1 MSTPHGGL
9 EISTIPPLL
18 LERLVESLRDGVLVV
33 DAEHRIRHAN
43 PPARA
48 LLHLPEQP
56 EGLRLEETVGDYRI
70 CLLVDGCLSSGTATE
85 RELSDPLDVRHVI
98 AHAVPVVDAATATT
112 VEVAVIL
119 RDETRVRRLETV
131 RRDFVANVSHEL
143 RTPVA
148 AIQLLVET
156 LLGGALGDPSVAH
169 EFVSKIGLEV
179 AHMGQMVAELIE
191 LSTIESGRL
200 PMRMEPTPVTELVT
214 AAERLRPLADER
226 RLQLRYDVDPSTPH
240 VFGDGPRLG
249 QVVRNLVHNAIKFT
263 PPGGSITVS
272 ARRAAEDVAAD
283 MVELQVT
290 DTGCGIA
297 PDDLRRVFERFY
309 KADRSR
315 RREGEGSGL
324 GLAIARHTV
333 EAHGGRIAVESTP
346 GRGATFVVLL
356 PSFRGAGTTSLGR
369 RRG

>member
-1 MSTPHGGL
+1 MPHGGL
-9 EISTIPPLL
+9 ISTIPPLL

-43 PPARA
+43 APART
-48 LLHLPEQP
+48 LLQLPEEP
-56 EGLRLEETVGDYRI
+56 EGLLLEEIVTDYRV
-70 CLLVDGCLSSGTATE
+70 CLLVDGCLSSGTSAE
-85 RELSDPLDVRHVI
+85 RELSDPLDVRHI
-98 AHAVPVVDAATATT
+98 LAQAVPIVDPAGTTT
-112 VEVAVIL
+112 VEALVIL

-143 RTPVA
+143 RTPVT

-156 LLGGALGDPSVAH
+156 LLGGALEDTSVAG
-169 EFVSKIGLEV
+169 EFVAKIGLET
-179 AHMGQMVAELIE
+179 AHMAQMVAELIE

-200 PMRMEPTPVTELVT
+200 PLRPVPTSVQDLVA

-226 RLQLRYDVDPSTPH
+226 HQELRHEIDPSTPAIL
-240 VFGDGPRLG
+240 GDPTRLG
-249 QVVRNLVHNAIKFT
+249 QVVRNLVHNAIKYT
-263 PPGGSITVS
+263 PDGGVITLS
-272 ARRAAEDVAAD
+272 ARGRRHRGREL
-283 MVELQVT
+283 VELRVS

-297 PDDLRRVFERFY
+297 PEELGRVFERFY

-333 EAHGGRIAVESTP
+333 EAHGGRIAVQSTP
-346 GRGATFVVLL
+346 GRGASFVVLL
-356 PSFRGAGTTSLGR
+356 PSFRGAGTTSPGR

>member
-1 MSTPHGGL
+1 M
-9 EISTIPPLL
+9 STIPALL
-18 LERLVESLRDGVLVV
+18 LERLVDSLRDGVLVV
-33 DAEHRIRHAN
+33 GSDHRILHAN
-43 PPARA
+43 PPAQI
-48 LLHLPEQP
+48 LLQLPE
-56 EGLRLEETVGDYRI
+56 EAVGLRMEESVGDYRV
-70 CLLVDGCLSSGTATE
+70 CLLVDGCLSSGAATE
-85 RELSDPLDVRHVI
+85 RELSDPLDVRHLL
-98 AHAVPVVDAATATT
+98 AQAVPVVDPVTSTT
-112 VEVAVIL
+112 VEVLVIL

-156 LLGGALGDPSVAH
+156 LLGGALDDRAVAH

-200 PMRMEPTPVTELVT
+200 PMHMEPTPVTELVA

-226 RLQLRYDVDPSTPH
+226 RLQLRYDVDPTTPH
-240 VFGDGPRLG
+240 VFGDGTRLG

-272 ARRAAEDVAAD
+272 ARRAGDDSD
-283 MVELQVT
+283 MVELTVT

-333 EAHGGRIAVESTP
+333 EAHGGRIAVQSTP
-346 GRGATFVVLL
+346 GRGASFVVLL
-356 PSFRGAGTTSLGR
+356 PAFRGAGTMSTGR
-369 RRG
+369 RRS

>member
-1 MSTPHGGL
+1 MATPHGGL

-18 LERLVESLRDGVLVV
+18 LERLVESIRDGVLVV
-33 DAEHRIRHAN
+33 DAERRIRHAN
-43 PPARA
+43 APARA
-48 LLHLPEQP
+48 LLRLPDDA
-56 EGLRLEETVGDYRI
+56 EGQRVEETVGDYRVS
-70 CLLVDGCLSSGTATE
+70 LLVDNCLATGMPSE
-85 RELSDPLDVRHVI
+85 RELSDPLDVRHVL
-98 AHAVPVVDAATATT
+98 ANAVPIVDEITGMA

-156 LLGGALGDPSVAH
+156 LLGGALDDRGVAH

-200 PMRMEPTPVTELVT
+200 PMRMEPTAVTELVA

-240 VFGDGPRLG
+240 VFGDGARLG

-272 ARRAAEDVAAD
+272 ARRATEEDAAD

-309 KADRSR
+309 KADRAR

-333 EAHGGRIAVESTP
+333 EAHGGRIAVRSTP

-356 PSFRGAGTTSLGR
+356 PSFRGAGTTSPGR
-369 RRG
+369 RRS

>member
-1 MSTPHGGL
+1 MSLPRGGTDISEIPHV
-9 EISTIPPLL
+9 LL
-18 LERLVESLRDGVLVV
+18 AQLVESLRDGVLVV
-33 DAEHRIRHAN
+33 DAEHRIRYVN
-43 PPARA
+43 PTARA
-48 LLHLPEQP
+48 LLHTADQP
-56 EGLRLEETVGDYRI
+56 VGLRLEESIGDYRL
-70 CLLVDGCLSSGTATE
+70 CLLVDACMSAGTALE
-85 RELSDPLDVRHVI
+85 RELSDPLDVRHI
-98 AHAVPVVDAATATT
+98 AAHALPVPHPASGEA
-112 VEVAVIL
+112 VEVAVVL

-156 LLGGALGDPSVAH
+156 LLGGALGDPGVSH
-169 EFVSKIGLEV
+169 EFVSRIGLEV

-200 PMRMEPTPVTELVT
+200 PLRMEPTPVTELVA

-226 RLQLRYDVDPSTPH
+226 RLQLRYQVDPSTPH
-240 VFGDGPRLG
+240 VFGDGTRLG

-263 PPGGSITVS
+263 PSGGSITVA
-272 ARRAAEDVAAD
+272 ARRIEGEDGAEV
-283 MVELQVT
+283 VELRVT

-315 RREGEGSGL
+315 QREGEGSGL

-333 EAHGGRIAVESTP
+333 EAHGGRISVESSP
-346 GRGATFVVLL
+346 GRGATFLVLL
-356 PSFRGAGTTSLGR
+356 PSFRGAGPASPGR
-369 RRG
+369 RRP

>member
-1 MSTPHGGL
+1 MSRGSMSTVLPQ
-9 EISTIPPLL
+9 LL
-18 LERLVESLRDGVLVV
+18 DLLVENLHDGVLVV

-43 PPARA
+43 PAART
-48 LLHLPEQP
+48 LLQLGEDV
-56 EGLRLEETVGDYRI
+56 EGRRLEESIADYRVS
-70 CLLVDGCLSSGTATE
+70 LLVDGCLSSAAAAV
-85 RELSDPLDVRHVI
+85 RELSDPFDVRHVL
-98 AHAVPVVDAATATT
+98 AQAVPVVDPVNATA
-112 VEVAVIL
+112 VEVLVIL

-156 LLGGALGDPSVAH
+156 LLGGALDDRSVAH
-169 EFVSKIGLEV
+169 EFVSRIGLEV

-200 PMRMEPTPVTELVT
+200 PMRMEPTPVTELVA

-226 RLQLRYDVDPSTPH
+226 RLHLRYDVDPATPP
-240 VFGDGPRLG
+240 VFGDGTRLG

-272 ARRAAEDVAAD
+272 ARRAGDDGD
-283 MVELQVT
+283 MVALTVI

-315 RREGEGSGL
+315 RRDGEGSGL

-333 EAHGGRIAVESTP
+333 EAHGGRIAVQSTP
-346 GRGATFVVLL
+346 GRGASFVVLL
-356 PSFRGAGTTSLGR
+356 PSFRGAGAVSQGR
-369 RRG
+369 PRS

>member
-1 MSTPHGGL
+1 MSTPHGGM
-9 EISTIPPLL
+9 EISTMPPLL

-33 DAEHRIRHAN
+33 DAEHRIRGAN
-43 PPARA
+43 AA
-48 LLHLPEQP
+48 ACLLLHLPEQP
-56 EGLRLEETVGDYRI
+56 EGLRLEESVGDYRV
-70 CLLVDGCLSSGTATE
+70 CLLVDGCLSSGTAVE
-85 RELSDPLDVRHVI
+85 RELSDPLDVRHVL
-98 AHAVPVVDAATATT
+98 AHAVPVVDPATGTT
-112 VEVAVIL
+112 LEVAVIL

-156 LLGGALGDPSVAH
+156 LLGGALDDPGVAH

-200 PMRMEPTPVTELVT
+200 PMRMEPTAVTELVA

-226 RLQLRYDVDPSTPH
+226 RLQLRYEVDPSTPH
-240 VFGDGPRLG
+240 VYGDGTRLG

-263 PPGGSITVS
+263 PEGGSITVS
-272 ARRAAEDVAAD
+272 ARRAAESDAD
-283 MVELQVT
+283 MVEIQVT

-333 EAHGGRIAVESTP
+333 EAHGGRIAVRSTP

-356 PSFRGAGTTSLGR
+356 PSFRGAATTSVR
-369 RRG
+369 RRRS

>member
-1 MSTPHGGL
+1 MSTPRGGT
-9 EISTIPPLL
+9 EISTVPPLL
-18 LERLVESLRDGVLVV
+18 LRRLVESLQDGVLIV
-33 DAEHRIRHAN
+33 DARHVIRHAN
-43 PPARA
+43 APARA
-48 LLHLPEQP
+48 LLHLSEDV
-56 EGLRLEETVGDYRI
+56 EGRALEESVGDYRVS
-70 CLLVDGCLSSGTATE
+70 LLVDSCLTTGTATD
-85 RELSDPLDVRHVI
+85 RDLSDPLDVRNVL
-98 AHAVPVVDAATATT
+98 ARAVPIVDPESGGT

-200 PMRMEPTPVTELVT
+200 PLRMEPTPVTELVA

-249 QVVRNLVHNAIKFT
+249 LVVRNLVHNAIKFT
-263 PPGGSITVS
+263 PEGGSITVS
-272 ARRAAEDVAAD
+272 ARRAAGDED
-283 MVELQVT
+283 MVEIQVT

-333 EAHGGRIAVESTP
+333 EAHGGRIAVQSTP
-346 GRGATFVVLL
+346 GRGATFAVLL
-356 PSFRGAGTTSLGR
+356 PSFRGAGTTSLAR

>member
-1 MSTPHGGL
+1 
-9 EISTIPPLL
+9 
-18 LERLVESLRDGVLVV
+18 
-33 DAEHRIRHAN
+33 EH
-43 PPARA
+43 
-48 LLHLPEQP
+48 P
-56 EGLRLEETVGDYRI
+56 EGLRLEESVGDYRV
-70 CLLVDGCLSSGTATE
+70 CLLVDGCLSSGTAVE
-85 RELSDPLDVRHVI
+85 RELSDPLDVRHVL
-98 AHAVPVVDAATATT
+98 AHAVPVVDPATGTT
-112 VEVAVIL
+112 LEVAVIL

-156 LLGGALGDPSVAH
+156 LLGGALDDPGVAH

-200 PMRMEPTPVTELVT
+200 PMRMEPTAVTELVA

-226 RLQLRYDVDPSTPH
+226 CQELRHRVDPGTPA
-240 VFGDGPRLG
+240 VLGDPSRLSAM
-249 QVVRNLVHNAIKFT
+249 VRNLVHNAIKFT
-263 PPGGSITVS
+263 PEGGSITVS
-272 ARRAAEDVAAD
+272 ARRAHEGDTD
-283 MVELQVT
+283 MVEIQVT

-333 EAHGGRIAVESTP
+333 EAHGGRIVVQSTP

-356 PSFRGAGTTSLGR
+356 PSFRGAGTTSLR
-369 RRG
+369 RRRS

>member
-1 MSTPHGGL
+1 M
-9 EISTIPPLL
+9 PPLL
-18 LERLVESLRDGVLVV
+18 LERLVEGLRDGVLVV
-33 DAEHRIRHAN
+33 DAEHVVRRAN
-43 PPARA
+43 PPACL
-48 LLHLPEQP
+48 LLHLPEHP
-56 EGLRLEETVGDYRI
+56 EGLRLEECVGDYRV
-70 CLLVDGCLSSGTATE
+70 CLLVDGCLSSGTAVE
-85 RELSDPLDVRHVI
+85 RELSDPLEVRHVL
-98 AHAVPVVDAATATT
+98 AHAVPVVDPATGSTL
-112 VEVAVIL
+112 EVAVIL

-156 LLGGALGDPSVAH
+156 LLGGALDDPGVAH
-169 EFVSKIGLEV
+169 EFISKIGLEV

-200 PMRMEPTPVTELVT
+200 PMRMEPTPVTELVA

-226 RLQLRYDVDPSTPH
+226 HLQLRYEVDPSTPH
-240 VFGDGPRLG
+240 VYGDGPRLG

-263 PPGGSITVS
+263 PEGGSITVS
-272 ARRAAEDVAAD
+272 ARRAVETGAD
-283 MVELQVT
+283 MVEIQVT

-333 EAHGGRIAVESTP
+333 EAHGGRIAVQSTS

-356 PSFRGAGTTSLGR
+356 PSFRGAGTTSLRR

>member
-1 MSTPHGGL
+1 MSAPYGGPM
-9 EISTIPPLL
+9 STIPPLL

-33 DAEHRIRHAN
+33 DSEHRILHAN
-43 PPARA
+43 APART
-48 LLHLPEQP
+48 LLQLPEEP
-56 EGLRLEETVGDYRI
+56 VGLRMEESVADYRVS
-70 CLLVDGCLSSGTATE
+70 LLVDGCLSSGTAAE
-85 RELSDPLDVRHVI
+85 RELSDPLDVRHI
-98 AHAVPVVDAATATT
+98 LAQAVPVVDPVTSTA
-112 VEVAVIL
+112 VEVLVIL

-156 LLGGALGDPSVAH
+156 LLGGALDERAVAH
-169 EFVSKIGLEV
+169 EFVSRIGLEV

-200 PMRMEPTPVTELVT
+200 SLRMEPTPVTELVA

-226 RLQLRYDVDPSTPH
+226 RLQLRYEVDPTTPH
-240 VFGDGPRLG
+240 VFGDGTRLG

-263 PPGGSITVS
+263 QPGGSITVS
-272 ARRAAEDVAAD
+272 ARRAEDDGD
-283 MVELQVT
+283 MVELTVT

-297 PDDLRRVFERFY
+297 ADDLRRVFERFY

-346 GRGATFVVLL
+346 GRGASFVVLL
-356 PSFRGAGTTSLGR
+356 PAFRGAGTMTTGR

>member
-1 MSTPHGGL
+1 MSASSGEVG
-9 EISTIPPLL
+9 ISTIPHLL
-18 LERLVESLRDGVLVV
+18 LERLVDNLRDGVLVV
-33 DAEHRIRHAN
+33 DAQHRIRHAN
-43 PPARA
+43 PAARS
-48 LLHLPEQP
+48 LLHLPEP
-56 EGLRLEETVGDYRI
+56 SCGARLEQTVGDYRV
-70 CLLVDGCLSSGTATE
+70 CLLVDSCLSAGSVLE
-85 RELSDPLDVRHVI
+85 RELSDPLDARHVVAI
-98 AHAVPVVDAATATT
+98 AVPAVDPATQTT
-112 VEVAVIL
+112 VEVVVIL

-156 LLGGALGDPSVAH
+156 LLGGALSDPEVAN

-200 PMRMEPTPVTELVT
+200 PMHMEPTPVTELVA

-226 RLQLRYDVDPSTPH
+226 TLQLRYDVDPSTPC
-240 VFGDGPRLG
+240 VFGDGTRLG
-249 QVVRNLVHNAIKFT
+249 LVVRNLVHNAIKFT

-272 ARRAAEDVAAD
+272 ARRHGDGE
-283 MVELQVT
+283 MVELRVI

-297 PDDLRRVFERFY
+297 AGDLRRVFERFY

-333 EAHGGRIAVESTP
+333 EAHGGTITAESTP
-346 GRGATFVVLL
+346 GHGATFVVLL
-356 PSFRGAGTTSLGR
+356 PAFRGGGPATPGL

>member
-1 MSTPHGGL
+1 MSASRGGL
-9 EISTIPPLL
+9 ISTIPPLL

-33 DAEHRIRHAN
+33 DAEHRILHAN
-43 PPARA
+43 SPALS
-48 LLHLPEQP
+48 LLHLPEEP
-56 EGLRLEETVGDYRI
+56 EGLRLEESVGDYRV
-70 CLLVDGCLSSGTATE
+70 CLLVDGCLTSGTAAE
-85 RELSDPLDVRHVI
+85 RELIDPLDVHHVH
-98 AHAVPVVDAATATT
+98 AHAVPVVDPVTGAT

-156 LLGGALGDPSVAH
+156 LLGGAIDDRSVAH

-200 PMRMEPTPVTELVT
+200 PMRMEPTPVTELVA

-226 RLQLRYDVDPSTPH
+226 RLQLRYEVDPTTPH
-240 VFGDGPRLG
+240 VFGDGTRLG

-272 ARRAAEDVAAD
+272 ARRAGEDGD
-283 MVELQVT
+283 MVELTVT

-297 PDDLRRVFERFY
+297 PDDIRRVFERFY
-309 KADRSR
+309 KADRARS
-315 RREGEGSGL
+315 REGEGSGL

-333 EAHGGRIAVESTP
+333 EAHGGRIAVQSTP
-346 GRGATFVVLL
+346 GRGASFVVLL
-356 PSFRGAGTTSLGR
+356 PSFRGAGTTSLWR

>member
-1 MSTPHGGL
+1 MSTPCGGT
-9 EISTIPPLL
+9 EISSIPHLL
-18 LERLVESLRDGVLVV
+18 LRRLVESLQDGVLVV
-33 DAEHRIRHAN
+33 DAQHRIRHAN
-43 PPARA
+43 PTART
-48 LLHLPEQP
+48 LLHLPDQP
-56 EGLRLEETVGDYRI
+56 AGLCLEETVGDYRV
-70 CLLVDGCLSSGTATE
+70 CLLVDACMSTAVALD
-85 RELSDPLDVRHVI
+85 RELSDPLDVRHI
-98 AHAVPVVDAATATT
+98 AAHALPVVDPATART
-112 VEVAVIL
+112 VEVVVVL

-156 LLGGALGDPSVAH
+156 LLGGALSDPGVSH
-169 EFVSKIGLEV
+169 EFVSRIGLEV

-200 PMRMEPTPVTELVT
+200 PMRMEPTPVTELVA

-226 RLQLRYDVDPSTPH
+226 RLQLRYEVDPSTPH

-263 PPGGSITVS
+263 PSGGSITVS
-272 ARRAAEDVAAD
+272 ARRVSGDDGVD
-283 MVELQVT
+283 IVELRIT

-315 RREGEGSGL
+315 QREGEGSGL

-333 EAHGGRIAVESTP
+333 EAHGGRISVESTR
-346 GRGATFVVLL
+346 GEGATFVVLL
-356 PSFRGAGTTSLGR
+356 PSFRGAGQSSLGR
-369 RRG
+369 QRP

>member
-1 MSTPHGGL
+1 M
-9 EISTIPPLL
+9 PPLL

-43 PPARA
+43 PPACQ
-48 LLHLPEQP
+48 LLHLPEHP
-56 EGLRLEETVGDYRI
+56 EGLRLEECVGDYRVS
-70 CLLVDGCLSSGTATE
+70 LLVDGCLSSGTAVE
-85 RELSDPLDVRHVI
+85 RELSDPLDVRHVL
-98 AHAVPVVDAATATT
+98 AHAVPVVDPDTGSAR
-112 VEVAVIL
+112 EVAVIL

-156 LLGGALGDPSVAH
+156 LLGGALDDPGVAH

-200 PMRMEPTPVTELVT
+200 PMRMEPTPVTELVA

-226 RLQLRYDVDPSTPH
+226 RLQLRYEVDPSTPH
-240 VFGDGPRLG
+240 VHGDGPRLG

-263 PPGGSITVS
+263 PEGGSITVS
-272 ARRAAEDVAAD
+272 ARRAVQGEAD
-283 MVELQVT
+283 MVEIQVT

-309 KADRSR
+309 KADRAR

-333 EAHGGRIAVESTP
+333 EAHGGRIAVRSTP

-356 PSFRGAGTTSLGR
+356 PSFRGAGTTSIR
-369 RRG
+369 RRRS

>member
-1 MSTPHGGL
+1 MGMPHGGTD
-9 EISTIPPLL
+9 ISEVPHVLL
-18 LERLVESLRDGVLVV
+18 TQLVDSLRDGVLVV
-33 DAEHRIRHAN
+33 DSEHRIRYTN
-43 PPARA
+43 PTARA
-48 LLHLPEQP
+48 LLHTVDQP
-56 EGLRLEETVGDYRI
+56 VGLRLEESVGDYRL
-70 CLLVDGCLSSGTATE
+70 CLLVDACMSAGTALE
-85 RELSDPLDVRHVI
+85 RELSDPLDVRHI
-98 AHAVPVVDAATATT
+98 AAHALPVAHPASGQTI
-112 VEVAVIL
+112 EVAVVL
-119 RDETRVRRLETV
+119 RDETRMRRLETV

-156 LLGGALGDPSVAH
+156 LLGGALSDPAVSH
-169 EFVSKIGLEV
+169 EFVSRIGLEV

-200 PMRMEPTPVTELVT
+200 PLRMEPTPVTELVA

-226 RLQLRYDVDPSTPH
+226 RLQLRYEVDPATPH
-240 VFGDGPRLG
+240 VFGDGTRLG

-263 PPGGSITVS
+263 PSGGSITVS
-272 ARRAAEDVAAD
+272 ARRIDGEDGTEI
-283 MVELQVT
+283 VELRVT

-315 RREGEGSGL
+315 QREGEGSGL

-333 EAHGGRIAVESTP
+333 EAHGGRISVESTP

-356 PSFRGAGTTSLGR
+356 PSFRGAGPASLGR

>member
-1 MSTPHGGL
+1 MG
-9 EISTIPPLL
+9 ISTIPQLL
-18 LERLVESLRDGVLVV
+18 LERLVENLRDGVLIV
-33 DAEHRIRHAN
+33 DAQHRIRHSN
-43 PPARA
+43 PVAQS
-48 LLHLPEQP
+48 LLHLPEP
-56 EGLRLEETVGDYRI
+56 SCGLRLEETVGDYRV
-70 CLLVDGCLSSGTATE
+70 CLLVDSCLSAGTPLE
-85 RELSDPLDVRHVI
+85 RELSDPLDARHVV
-98 AHAVPVVDAATATT
+98 AHAVPVVDPVTRTT

-156 LLGGALGDPSVAH
+156 LLGGALGDPDVAH

-200 PMRMEPTPVTELVT
+200 PMRMEPTPVTELVA

-226 RLQLRYDVDPSTPH
+226 RLQLRYDMDPSTPH

-249 QVVRNLVHNAIKFT
+249 LVVRNLVHNAIKFT

-272 ARRAAEDVAAD
+272 AHLADDGD
-283 MVELQVT
+283 MVELRVT

-315 RREGEGSGL
+315 RRAGEGSGL

-333 EAHGGRIAVESTP
+333 EAHGGRISAESTP

-356 PSFRGAGTTSLGR
+356 PSFRGGGPASPEQ